1 MPLTPTTIWQLPR
14 PALADPAN
22 IETAVGSL
30 ANRLETVLS
39 TLHPKITTVTS
50 VPTGVQA
57 NDKEVYYR
65 FSTGGIQRQW
75 HLKYS
80 TTSGV
85 WDVIAASAITV
96 KYAVPLS
103 LPATGGTDP
112 TGMAKLSA
120 AGAGPAVPLA
130 GRYSCELW
138 ATLENT
144 ASVTLDAD
152 ISLGTQTAAFT
163 TWDSAGATMV
173 AHTRH
178 SYSLGGPDLAL
189 AADNVA
195 LWGSGVSTGVRVN
208 SAVARIR
215 PISINQT

>member
-103 LPATGGTDP
+103 LPAT
-112 TGMAKLSA
+112 
-120 AGAGPAVPLA
+120 
-130 GRYSCELW
+130 
-138 ATLENT
+138 LENT